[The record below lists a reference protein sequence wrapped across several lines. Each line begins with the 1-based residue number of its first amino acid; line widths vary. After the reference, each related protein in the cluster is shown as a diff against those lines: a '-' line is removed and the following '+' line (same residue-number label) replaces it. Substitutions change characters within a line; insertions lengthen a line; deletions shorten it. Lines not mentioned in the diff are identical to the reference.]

1 MSERCVE
8 VEFGPERV
16 RVPEGGYYD
25 RFRMNPDLDEVA
37 RDPATGNIDFFRRI
51 PKQQVDSGVGRVWAP
66 NFFYRMC
73 SVQLLYLAP
82 AARLRAMLPQPLEPL
97 RALPGRGLV
106 ALTFF
111 SYLVAD
117 NDPYNEVSI
126 AVVVRRPAA
135 RSGRSLRRP
144 PLVAEFDPYRRV
156 IAGLFPGARARI
168 HDTPKVCSP
177 AKCAKR
183 GRWAPI
189 FAHLIA
195 DIRRGRYMPARN

>member
-51 PKQQVDSGVGRVWAP
+51 PKQQVESRVGRVWAP
-66 NFFYRMC
+66 NFFYRMR

-126 AVVVRRPAA
+126 AVVVRRP
-135 RSGRSLRRP
+135 
-144 PLVAEFDPYRRV
+144 
-156 IAGLFPGARARI
+156 GARGPNMPELIKSMRRRNVYGMCWPCRSRPRSRACAVFRAI
-168 HDTPKVCSP
+168 SCPNGWPGSMSAWRKASERTSP
-177 AKCAKR
+177 PPTER
-183 GRWAPI
+183 
-189 FAHLIA
+189 LT
-195 DIRRGRYMPARN
+195 